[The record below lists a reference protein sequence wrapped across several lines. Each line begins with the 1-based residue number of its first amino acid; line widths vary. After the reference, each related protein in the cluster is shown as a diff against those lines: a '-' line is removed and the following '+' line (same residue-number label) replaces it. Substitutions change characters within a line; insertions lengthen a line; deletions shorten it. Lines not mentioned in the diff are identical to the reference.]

1 MKNVKTVLI
10 DGDEISYR
18 SACACEQPLK
28 WDADTWTIHS
38 SEQDMFQLLESEIK
52 RAMAETN
59 TDNYQ
64 IAVSSPTNFRK
75 EIDPKYKAHRKATR
89 KPLGLASCRQY
100 LIDKHL
106 GAWMND
112 VEADDV
118 IGIWSDPEVNI
129 IWAIDKDFLTIP
141 SQLLRPSGYLRIS
154 EENADSNLRLQ
165 TMIGDKADGF
175 EGVIGF
181 GPVTALKWI
190 QKHGDTWQ
198 SVLDAFLSKGLTEED
213 CTRTARLA
221 RILRNYDEKYNW
233 QPTY

>member
-1 MKNVKTVLI
+1 MSKVKTVLI
-10 DGDEISYR
+10 DGDEICYR
-18 SACACEQPLK
+18 TACACEQSLK
-28 WDADTWTIHS
+28 WDEDTWTIHS

-59 TDNYQ
+59 TKEYR

-75 EIDPKYKAHRKATR
+75 EIDPNYKAHRKSVR

-100 LIDKHL
+100 LIDNHL
-106 GAWMND
+106 AMFMND

-118 IGIWSDPEVNI
+118 IGIWADPEENM
-129 IWAIDKDFLTIP
+129 IWAIDKDFLTVP
-141 SQLLRPSGYLRIS
+141 CQLLRPSGYLRIS

-165 TMIGDKADGF
+165 TMMGDKADGF
-175 EGVIGF
+175 EGVKGF
-181 GPVTALKWI
+181 GPATALKWI

-198 SVLDAFLSKGLTEED
+198 AVLDAFKSKGLTEED
-213 CTRTARLA
+213 CTRNARLA
-221 RILRNYDEKYNW
+221 RILRHYDEKYNW